1 VAVYT
6 NAFSA
11 LASCIFGNAFFGNF
25 ISVVHSMHI
34 MVLRY
39 GVISMHVI
47 ALWVREYHDILGKYL
62 GNFMVGGDQVWGPRK
77 KQID

>member
-1 VAVYT
+1 
-6 NAFSA
+6 
-11 LASCIFGNAFFGNF
+11 
-25 ISVVHSMHI
+25 MHI